1 MIITIDGLSGVGKS
15 TIAKA
20 LSQELGY
27 DFVSTGQIYRMLAL
41 LILDEEIV
49 PEDTTA
55 VVERID
61 ELSLLFE
68 DHVLVTNYKTD
79 NGRMECE
86 ETAYVAALIGK
97 NRICKK
103 RLSERIIK
111 MVQGKNCVVEG
122 RNAGN
127 ILFPNAELKIYLY
140 ADIEI
145 RVKRKLHWLTSTSAS
160 IERNRLN
167 IRDKFVA
174 SSAPEDAYKID
185 TGNKTVAETLQEILE
200 HMNSVLYS

>member
-1 MIITIDGLSGVGKS
+1 MIITVDGLSGVGKS

-20 LSQELGY
+20 LSRELGY
-27 DFVSTGQIYRMLAL
+27 NFVSTGQIYRTLAL

-55 VVERID
+55 VVEKID

-68 DHVLVTNYKTD
+68 DHILVTNYKTD
-79 NGRMECE
+79 NSMLERE

-97 NRICKK
+97 NGICKK
-103 RLSERIIK
+103 KLSERIIK

-140 ADIEI
+140 GGTLKS
-145 RVKRKLHWLTSTSAS
+145 VQS
-160 IERNRLN
+160 
-167 IRDKFVA
+167 
-174 SSAPEDAYKID
+174 
-185 TGNKTVAETLQEILE
+185 GNCIG
-200 HMNSVLYS
+200 